1 MRWFF
6 LVVGIVAW
14 TLALGVVWIFA
25 ESGGALTFIAAG
37 VFATV
42 GILALGCERILKT
55 LEEIRDGSVTSIRL
69 NTPGERVVAE
79 RVVPTEREVEAQ
91 RPLGAV

>member
-69 NTPGERVVAE
+69 NAPERAA
-79 RVVPTEREVEAQ
+79 PTEREVEVQ